1 MGMLRLRPRTLAL
14 RAVHRQRAAS
24 ASASPPSR
32 LQQGSF
38 GGVPISKL
46 IKPLSTLA
54 QAANLRVSTGHLT
67 LGGGGLTIGGGLGI
81 GGGLRI
87 GGGLGIGHKP
97 RTLVRVRKRRL
108 SARKKATEVES
119 MVAAMASL
127 CQVFRVGGS
136 GVVCRR
142 YL

>member
-46 IKPLSTLA
+46 IKPPSTLA

-67 LGGGGLTIGGGLGI
+67 LGGGGLTI